1 MVKTLYSILHRSLDL
16 TDMYTSCT
24 LSELDGV
31 ITDNEISNELKKY
44 YSKFANIITKE
55 RSEYNDNYSNI

>member
-1 MVKTLYSILHRSLDL
+1 
-16 TDMYTSCT
+16 MYTSCT